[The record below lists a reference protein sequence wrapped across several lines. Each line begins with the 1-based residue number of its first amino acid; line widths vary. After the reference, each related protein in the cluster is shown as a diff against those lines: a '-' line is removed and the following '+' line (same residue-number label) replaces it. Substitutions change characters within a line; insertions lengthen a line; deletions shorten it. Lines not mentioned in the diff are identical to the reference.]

1 MSLPAQ
7 PPEALALAVGVRLR
21 AVREE
26 DWVVDWAL
34 SRDPAVMVGTTLPYR
49 LSESQARQRV
59 ARAIER
65 RAAGESARFAVE
77 QNGELIGLAGVAA
90 RPDGDVEVYY
100 ALLPAGRGRGIAA
113 AAAHQLA
120 DWAHAAGVAR
130 VVLVTY
136 PANEASQHTARR
148 AGFVP
153 IGRERGRDDDETSV
167 ILWRYRPQ
175 AHDRSDRD
183 SQPRTSHEE

>member
-1 MSLPAQ
+1 MPVSLPAR
-7 PPEALALAVGVRLR
+7 PPEALGLANGARLR

-26 DWVVDWAL
+26 DWVLDWAL
-34 SRDPAVMVGTTLPYR
+34 SRDPAVMEGTTLPHR
-49 LSESQARQRV
+49 LSESEARQRV
-59 ARAIER
+59 ARAVHR

-100 ALLPAGRGRGIAA
+100 VLLPAGRGQGIAA
-113 AAAHQLA
+113 AAAHDLA
-120 DWAHAAGVAR
+120 GWAHAAGAAR
-130 VVLVTY
+130 VVLVTF

-153 IGRERGRDDDETSV
+153 IGRAPSRDDNETPV
-167 ILWRYRPQ
+167 MLWGYRPG
-175 AHDRSDRD
+175 
-183 SQPRTSHEE
+183 T